1 MDWVRPKRTGT
12 AWLFKFGQFFETHV
26 PFTRMADKGAVLV
39 VEDDVDVLRSARLAL
54 MAVGW
59 QVDTLGSAEGLRD
72 RLREREFDVVLLD
85 MNFVAGERNGAGGLR
100 GLGEVREFDPTLAVV
115 LMTAYGGVTLAVE
128 ALKQGAVDFI
138 LKPWRNEKLV
148 AAVSSAAQMTRSRR
162 ESETLDLEVLER
174 EAIDRALSRYDH
186 NISLAAAALGLSRA
200 ALYRRMAKH
209 GFHARQR

>member
-1 MDWVRPKRTGT
+1 
-12 AWLFKFGQFFETHV
+12 
-26 PFTRMADKGAVLV
+26 MADKGAVLV

-54 MAVGW
+54 TAVGC
-59 QVDTLGSAEGLRD
+59 QVDILGSAEGLRD
-72 RLREREFDVVLLD
+72 RLREREFDAVLLD
-85 MNFVAGERNGAGGLR
+85 MNFVAGERNGAGGLQ
-100 GLGEVREFDPTLAVV
+100 GLAIVREFDPTLAVV

-148 AAVSSAAQMTRSRR
+148 AAVSSAVQMTRSRR
-162 ESETLDLEVLER
+162 EAETLDLEVLER

-209 GFHARQR
+209 GIQARQR